1 MIAATKP
8 KRVIRPDL
16 FPDKTIDR
24 GFHEYFVAELS
35 ELYDDRGPK
44 GMAEL
49 KARDTQAHPAD
60 IFTDTREVPLRRQED
75 YYVFAKELAASARS
89 GVARPQADAEKK
101 SKKKSHIHYN
111 GDRKTTNYTWEDFE
125 IRLLLCMIIRG
136 VHTSGTPGTTD
147 RWSKRRIMESRR
159 SLNDSLP
166 KPADGHTHRGQWA
179 YHDVAKL
186 LNFHT
191 NDEIP
196 VVDVR
201 DMIHR
206 LVDQRKGALHLS
218 NRVHAPRMTKTVAMA
233 WKRQQDF
240 VGDLKEW
247 FGEKGEEGRKNRLQ
261 RLEREKNELA
271 HELAQNPM
279 QQVEGN
285 LGIYAGNLCQA
296 YTQEDAQRNAA
307 GGGDPFA
314 NDFNGLG
321 DASAKT
327 QAANDFDDWG
337 SGNNFVAP
345 PAAQPVNDSFDN
357 DPSASDSDDVA
368 MINADGD
375 EWGDDA
381 ALASTL
387 TNAIQAMVD
396 PVAAPLAP
404 SRRPASPLGAF
415 EMEDPFAAP
424 LPGNTGFKDVP
435 AAFADVGGSF
445 DDVSAPAQAVG
456 GFDDRGGNDD
466 FVAPSAGQPANNN
479 LGDAPTSAYK
489 DVSMADAGGDK
500 CGDENSDSSAAAPA
514 AAKIRRANADAFL
527 DDVMAYT
534 SPVSPAAVHQS
545 CGFTA
550 VSPPSKGFTSAH
562 SSPASTPA
570 APQQSLS
577 IDSASDFNA
586 ERLAM
591 LSREDTPPSKSPKK
605 FFRDAG
611 GFSPTPGGQV
621 CRPTIVG
628 GVAGSNAIPLAFNRL
643 TGQRV
648 EPKAAL
654 TIVPLVESGGSDD
667 PFGDALFGNGSGRNG
682 DASTPVQAF
691 CDSLKGDN
699 VGRGAGWGDTP
710 PAQPAKGG
718 HVDLDTADGDA
729 WGDGEL
735 DH

>member
-1 MIAATKP
+1 
-8 KRVIRPDL
+8 
-16 FPDKTIDR
+16 
-24 GFHEYFVAELS
+24 
-35 ELYDDRGPK
+35 
-44 GMAEL
+44 
-49 KARDTQAHPAD
+49 
-60 IFTDTREVPLRRQED
+60 
-75 YYVFAKELAASARS
+75 
-89 GVARPQADAEKK
+89 
-101 SKKKSHIHYN
+101 
-111 GDRKTTNYTWEDFE
+111 
-125 IRLLLCMIIRG
+125 
-136 VHTSGTPGTTD
+136 
-147 RWSKRRIMESRR
+147 MESRR

-166 KPADGHTHRGQWA
+166 KLTDGHTHRGQWA

-261 RLEREKNELA
+261 RLEREKNELS

-279 QQVEGN
+279 QQVEGD

-307 GGGDPFA
+307 GSRDPFA
-314 NDFNGLG
+314 DDFNGLG
-321 DASAKT
+321 DASART
-327 QAANDFDDWG
+327 QAASGFDDWDG
-337 SGNNFVAP
+337 GNNFVAP
-345 PAAQPVNDSFDN
+345 PAAQSVNDSFDN
-357 DPSASDSDDVA
+357 DASASDSDDVA
-368 MINADGD
+368 ITNADGD
-375 EWGDDA
+375 EWGDDDA

-387 TNAIQAMVD
+387 TNAIQAMD
-396 PVAAPLAP
+396 APVAASVAA

-424 LPGNTGFKDVP
+424 LPGNTRFKDVP
-435 AAFADVGGSF
+435 AAFADANSGF
-445 DDVSAPAQAVG
+445 DDASAPAQAVG
-456 GFDDRGGNDD
+456 GFDDWGGNDD
-466 FVAPSAGQPANNN
+466 FVGPSADQPANNN
-479 LGDAPTSAYK
+479 LGDDAPTSAYK
-489 DVSMADAGGDK
+489 DVSMADAGNDK
-500 CGDENSDSSAAAPA
+500 WGDENSDSGAPA
-514 AAKIRRANADAFL
+514 PAPAKIPGANADAFFE
-527 DDVMAYT
+527 DVMAYT

-562 SSPASTPA
+562 SPPASTPA

-591 LSREDTPPSKSPKK
+591 LSHEDTPPSKSLKK
-605 FFRDAG
+605 VFRDSG
-611 GFSPTPGGQV
+611 CFSPPPGGQV
-621 CRPTIVG
+621 FRPASVG
-628 GVAGSNAIPLAFNRL
+628 GAAGSNAIPLAFNRL
-643 TGQRV
+643 AGQRA
-648 EPKAAL
+648 EPKDAP
-654 TIVPLVESGGSDD
+654 TSVPLVESGGSDD
-667 PFGDALFGNGSGRNG
+667 PFGDAVFGNGSGRNG
-682 DASTPVQAF
+682 DASTLVQAF
-691 CDSLKGDN
+691 GDSLKGDYA
-699 VGRGAGWGDTP
+699 GRGAGWGNTP
-710 PAQPAKGG
+710 PAQPAKVG
-718 HVDLDTADGDA
+718 HVDLDAADGDA

-735 DH
+735 DY